1 MKKLRHNKKRNTAFL
16 YEALIREMTKCIISK
31 DKDRKVK
38 IISIIK
44 EHFAKG
50 TSLREELEIFKV
62 VYEASRGERDY
73 IKSIISEAKIRY
85 QTNIDKENIFSE
97 QTALIKKI
105 NSSIGSS
112 VFSNFV
118 PNYKSLATICQIFS
132 DIGIK
137 EKVLLENKL
146 VDIMSSK
153 DGRENL
159 KPIDK
164 LVYKTFVSKFNEEY
178 SDKLLDNQR
187 GLLNEYIYSFLDNGL
202 SFKVY
207 LNEEIGRLRNVV
219 TESLEMEEV
228 VDDKEMIDKTKEV
241 LEIIESFK
249 ETKISKQMIEKVMKI
264 QKLASEIQTDVN

>member
-1 MKKLRHNKKRNTAFL
+1 M
-16 YEALIREMTKCIISK
+16 
-31 DKDRKVK
+31 
-38 IISIIK
+38 
-44 EHFAKG
+44 
-50 TSLREELEIFKV
+50 